1 VVDAAVAEHFE
12 IDFPI
17 PTPEIAQPPPAFV
30 VKAPARFAAPAAH
43 RFFERRSSV
52 ITKTGF

>member
-1 VVDAAVAEHFE
+1 VHLKIE

-17 PTPEIAQPPPAFV
+17 PTPEIAHPPPAFV